1 MESKMPYTGSN
12 ATAAAADV
20 AARAHNALD
29 TAVDKT
35 TPTVNRMVEKA
46 HATIDRVAE
55 KAAPA
60 AEALQSAVDQTKE
73 KSTRMMEACAESVRA
88 QPLMAIGIA
97 AVVGYLAGRLMR

>member
-20 AARAHNALD
+20 ASRAHNALD

-35 TPTVNRMVEKA
+35 APAVNRMVDKA
-46 HATIDRVAE
+46 HATI
-55 KAAPA
+55 
-60 AEALQSAVDQTKE
+60 DQTKE
-73 KSTRMMEACAESVRA
+73 KSTRMMEACAERVRA